1 MEIDDKSL
9 ILVAGSKKA
18 PLICQLSSYK
28 EMKLI
33 DVRKYFT
40 DKSSGELIATKKGV
54 SLTRIQYEALSEVF
68 QEKNEIIESWFD
80 SSQTSQETNAKSLQ
94 ESRFKP
100 DEYKVD
106 ISEWKGAEMSR
117 YEQVGGTSVLKLNKK
132 HPWIATLLNLIPDYL
147 NNEIFLHICSLVQ
160 AHHKAQ
166 NLIDSKNL
174 DALEVAETIEV
185 NWALYSKLAGEI
197 INRDA

>member
-1 MEIDDKSL
+1 MEIDDESL

-28 EMKLI
+28 ELKLI

-40 DKSSGELIATKKGV
+40 NKSSGELIATKKGV

-80 SSQTSQETNAKSLQ
+80 SSQTMQETNAKSLQ
-94 ESRFKP
+94 ESRLKS
-100 DEYKVD
+100 DEYKVE
-106 ISEWKGAEMSR
+106 ISEWKGLEMSR
-117 YEQVGGTSVLKLNKK
+117 YEQAGSASVLKLNRN
-132 HPWIATLLNLIPDYL
+132 HPWIMTLLTLIPDYL
-147 NNEIFLHICSLVQ
+147 NNEIFLHICSLMQ

-166 NLIDSKNL
+166 SLIDSKNL
-174 DALEVAETIEV
+174 DALEISETMEA
-185 NWALYSKLAGEI
+185 NWGLYSKFSGKV
-197 INRDA
+197 INNNA